1 MNAILLIAIILGVSL
16 QDVSKKIYN
25 KRATAAGTYF
35 FVTLSALAAA
45 IFFALTSGKLDFNP
59 AIIPYSVL
67 FAISYTA
74 GVVGSVIAIASG
86 PLSLTSLIVS
96 FSLMLPTLYGLIFLN
111 DPISV
116 GLFPGLALLA
126 ASLFLINKREKGAK
140 INTKWVISVIFAF
153 LGNGFCTISQKM
165 EQIAFDGGYKNEFM
179 IIALVITAV
188 ICLVMMLT
196 KERDILKAQKWDG
209 YALGLFCGALNG
221 LVNLL
226 VMILSGLMPV
236 SLMFPI
242 ISAGGIVVIFV
253 ISLVFYKEKLSRL
266 QMLGYILG
274 TASVVLLNI

>member
-1 MNAILLIAIILGVSL
+1 MNALLLIAIILGVSL
-16 QDVSKKIYN
+16 QDVTKKIYN
-25 KRATAAGTYF
+25 KTSAAPGVYF
-35 FVTLSALAAA
+35 FTALSALAAA
-45 IFFALTSGKLDFNP
+45 IFFAITSGSLNFDIG
-59 AIIPYSVL
+59 IIPYSIA

-74 GVVGSVIAIASG
+74 GVVGSVMAIASG

-111 DPISV
+111 DPISI

-126 ASLFLINKREKGAK
+126 ASLFLINKRDKDVK

-165 EQIAFDGGYKNEFM
+165 EQLAFDGGYKNEFM
-179 IIALVITAV
+179 IIALVITAI
-188 ICLVMMLT
+188 ICFVMMMV
-196 KERDILKAQKWDG
+196 KERDILKVQKWDG

-221 LVNLL
+221 MVNLL

-242 ISAGGIVVIFV
+242 ISAGGIVATFI
-253 ISLVFYKEKLSRL
+253 ISQVFYKEKLSKL
-266 QMLGYILG
+266 QLIGFILG
-274 TASVVLLNI
+274 TVSVVLLNL